1 MDSRWRSRTDRPGR
15 ASSDAGARRLAG
27 ETERRPRY
35 TREEAEAL
43 LPELFRDTLAPGR
56 FVRVVE
62 RGCTLSLIA
71 GVGDAEITV
80 YRDAAGRALVD
91 PPARRVELDAET
103 HVTDADS
110 GDSFEP
116 VPGSPAHSWRKLGL
130 IDAAGRP
137 TTRGTIFS
145 LFQGGE
151 GLAVAAALED
161 ASYPVEELVLHL
173 ANLRAG
179 HRFDLDAVPGVE
191 TIIDSGGSERLA
203 AACRRAYGPV
213 DHEGYLS
220 LGLPT
225 HYGEGA
231 AEVIA
236 LRLAGRLGQL
246 AGLGTVLDFGP
257 GDVERA
263 FVEWLSLLRHVRGAP
278 DLDLPRWRELKEAAA
293 AELARQG
300 RRGPLSDL
308 PELPANVLQR
318 PARHGIP
325 YAGL

>member
-1 MDSRWRSRTDRPGR
+1 
-15 ASSDAGARRLAG
+15 
-27 ETERRPRY
+27 
-35 TREEAEAL
+35 
-43 LPELFRDTLAPGR
+43 
-56 FVRVVE
+56 
-62 RGCTLSLIA
+62 
-71 GVGDAEITV
+71 
-80 YRDAAGRALVD
+80 
-91 PPARRVELDAET
+91 
-103 HVTDADS
+103 
-110 GDSFEP
+110 
-116 VPGSPAHSWRKLGL
+116 
-130 IDAAGRP
+130 
-137 TTRGTIFS
+137 
-145 LFQGGE
+145 
-151 GLAVAAALED
+151 VAAALED
-161 ASYPVEELVLHL
+161 PGYPVEDLVLHL

-179 HRFDLDAVPGVE
+179 HRFDLDAVPGAE

-246 AGLGTVLDFGP
+246 VGLAGLGTVLDFGP

-263 FVEWLSLLRHVRGAP
+263 LVEWLSLLRHVRGAP
-278 DLDLPRWRELKEAAA
+278 DLDLPSWRELKEAAV